1 MDTPAGSSANGA
13 SPHSGPAPEVSAEWV
28 LQQHNAQQEVNARLA
43 ADNARILALLQSLA
57 GNEQRTAPSAP
68 QETAAT
74 TMTTIAPVATVSS
87 TQIPKQRM
95 GRIHPYTDEDKS
107 LYPQYKGLLEAKL
120 DIDALALGTDDKE
133 RAWWAF
139 GTLQGDAAKRI
150 YPWVSLA
157 KKTDT
162 LTTVALLEQMDQ
174 AFSDPEEQ
182 TKALRSLNR
191 MKQGKDD
198 LRLYIGKFEEALL
211 KAGGWTWEENVKKS
225 MFFRGVNRTI
235 KDRMVGK
242 DEPATYSKLVAMV
255 RKISDD
261 LQALNIDN
269 GVWRPFNSKSHDSGS
284 TSKPQAS
291 SESMDWEPTSRA
303 AANKPPRKGDKRT
316 PAKWASKDVLEQRR
330 ADGVCLRC
338 GGDDHFI
345 DKCRYGP
352 AKRPSRSTSSVG
364 SSSSQ
369 RTTKSAGKS
378 STKSKKPAPHP
389 KVEEVET
396 DSGDE
401 SPEDVDSEN
410 E

>member
-1 MDTPAGSSANGA
+1 MDTPAGSSANGGSTPHNGTETDI
-13 SPHSGPAPEVSAEWV
+13 SPEWV
-28 LQQHNAQQEVNARLA
+28 LQQHKAQQEVNAQNA
-43 ADNARILALLQSLA
+43 AANARMMAMLEALVAKQQPAALTTQQ
-57 GNEQRTAPSAP
+57 G
-68 QETAAT
+68 AT
-74 TMTTIAPVATVSS
+74 TTPTTSAPVATAPSIH
-87 TQIPKQRM
+87 TPKQRM
-95 GRIHPYTDEDKS
+95 GKIHPYTDEDKS

-120 DIDALALGTDDKE
+120 DIDAFALGADDKE

-157 KKTDT
+157 TKTDT

-198 LRLYIGKFEEALL
+198 LRLYIGRFEQALL

-291 SESMDWEPTSRA
+291 SESMDWEPTPRA

-345 DKCRYGP
+345 DKCGYGP
-352 AKRPSRSTSSVG
+352 AKRPSRSTSSVV
-364 SSSSQ
+364 SSSQ

-378 STKSKKPAPHP
+378 STVSKKPAPHP